1 MQQTVSLSRIRS
13 AAAAIARTHARAQI
27 RARNCPRRG
36 GQATR
41 LTEVVERTVL
51 DSLLIA
57 TLSSRCTELISA
69 FSLTNLF
76 RLPATPYR
84 TARKLSAARY
94 RQRQTAYE
102 ACSLHHGGV

>member
-1 MQQTVSLSRIRS
+1 MQRGRFVVAYQISRRRRRAQT
-13 AAAAIARTHARAQI
+13 QI

-41 LTEVVERTVL
+41 LTEAAVERTVL

-76 RLPATPYR
+76 RLPVTPHR

-94 RQRQTAYE
+94 RQRQTAYK
-102 ACSLHHGGV
+102 ACSLHHGDA